1 MTSIFMTY
9 LEGCTTPALYKLDG
23 VLPFICIGSKEYDQ
37 ELTQIFQRLC
47 GVTSKPLKL
56 DIIENKRRIWS
67 QRAISHVDALPR
79 SEIIL
84 INKMVGTLGEWYLA
98 IDADIPA
105 GRAA

>member
-9 LEGCTTPALYKLDG
+9 LEGCSTPSLYKLDG
-23 VLPFICIGSKEYDQ
+23 VLPFVCIGSKEYDR
-37 ELTQIFQRLC
+37 ELTEIFHRLC
-47 GVTSKPLKL
+47 SVSSKPLKL
-56 DIIENKRRIWS
+56 DIIERKRRIWQ
-67 QRAISHVDALPR
+67 QRATNFVGALPL
-79 SEIIL
+79 SEITL